1 MPKIDKLI
9 IGGLVIENYCR
20 GVLFGMLAGVCVGA
34 IVVAKNKKLSKKI
47 NEGFDLA
54 VEKVEDIKE
63 SLEEKNDQK
72 DAVFCDSNGKCYGVG
87 TSELGKEKDENN
99 FDKKVKNK

>member
-1 MPKIDKLI
+1 M
-9 IGGLVIENYCR
+9 ENYCR

-54 VEKVEDIKE
+54 VEKVEDIKDCTLILLGDIGIWRYRDYKHYI
-63 SLEEKNDQK
+63 SL
-72 DAVFCDSNGKCYGVG
+72 
-87 TSELGKEKDENN
+87 
-99 FDKKVKNK
+99 DKIKRQSRA